1 MNTEIYFLH
10 NWAEFVLARVTKII
24 YLKHIYVKWELA
36 KTIKMEGRL
45 DVKTVENQQQ
55 STGIQKF
62 AFR

>member
-10 NWAEFVLARVTKII
+10 NWAEFL

-62 AFR
+62 AFQS